1 MDGPQFSTVCSMY
14 KCDPHDGLTIENLRD
29 IYTSQ
34 GVDSS
39 LDDDYRKIYRKYV
52 WSLQS
57 PWSLQKKSNV
67 EQEELDKKKGPCIEI
82 AGRHE
87 GDAKEENIAAKKKED
102 EDELTQESG
111 EGSMEKRP
119 LPESSD

>member
-1 MDGPQFSTVCSMY
+1 MDGPQFSTVCGMY
-14 KCDPHDGLTIENLRD
+14 KCDPHDGLTMENLRD
-29 IYTSQ
+29 IYSSQ

-39 LDDDYRKIYRKYV
+39 LDDDYRKVYRKYV
-52 WSLQS
+52 WSLQER
-57 PWSLQKKSNV
+57 SNI
-67 EQEELDKKKGPCIEI
+67 EQEQVEIKKGPCIEA
-82 AGRHE
+82 AGSHE
-87 GDAKEENIAAKKKED
+87 EDEKGEKNAAKIKED

>member
-39 LDDDYRKIYRKYV
+39 LDDDYRKIYHRYV
-52 WSLQS
+52 
-57 PWSLQKKSNV
+57 WSLQKKSNIK
-67 EQEELDKKKGPCIEI
+67 QEELDKKKGPRIEI
-82 AGRHE
+82 AGSHE
-87 GDAKEENIAAKKKED
+87 GVAAKKEED

>member
-52 WSLQS
+52 
-57 PWSLQKKSNV
+57 WSLQKKSNV